1 MKADNF
7 IAFFT
12 TCGFFIGVMF
22 VIIKISDPIE
32 MVIYTLLITFFFYL
46 VIHLAIMNYIKVS
59 KQSFNLFFNKE
70 RHEEINDK
78 LIAELSM
85 RERRMENILSNLS
98 SEKLKARTLDKKHGR
113 KAAKQ
118 AA

>member
-22 VIIKISDPIE
+22 VIIKIQDPVEI
-32 MVIYTLLITFFFYL
+32 VVYTLLITFFFYL

-59 KQSFNLFFNKE
+59 KQTFNIFFNKE
-70 RHEEINDK
+70 KHEEINEK

-85 RERRMENILSNLS
+85 RERKMENILYKLS
-98 SEKLKARTLDKKHGR
+98 SEKLRAKELDKKYGR
-113 KAAKQ
+113 KTAKKAA
-118 AA
+118 

>member
-1 MKADNF
+1 MKPDNF

-22 VIIKISDPIE
+22 VIIKIQDPLE
-32 MVIYTLLITFFFYL
+32 MVVYALLITFFFYL

-59 KQSFNLFFNKE
+59 KQSFNIFFNKE
-70 RHEEINDK
+70 KHEEINEK
-78 LIAELSM
+78 LIAELSL
-85 RERRMENILSNLS
+85 RERTMENILSKLS
-98 SEKLKARTLDKKHGR
+98 AEKLKVRALDKKHVA
-113 KAAKQ
+113 KTAKQ

>member
-12 TCGFFIGVMF
+12 ACGFFIGVMF
-22 VIIKISDPIE
+22 VIIKIQDPVEI
-32 MVIYTLLITFFFYL
+32 VVYTLLITFFFYL

-59 KQSFNLFFNKE
+59 KQTFNIFFNKE
-70 RHEEINDK
+70 KHEEINER

-85 RERRMENILSNLS
+85 RERKMENILSKLS
-98 SEKLKARTLDKKHGR
+98 SQKLKAKTLDKKHGR
-113 KAAKQ
+113 KAAKK

>member
-12 TCGFFIGVMF
+12 ICGFFIGVMF
-22 VIIKISDPIE
+22 VIVKIPDPIE
-32 MVIYTLLITFFFYL
+32 IVVYTLLITFFFYL

-59 KQSFNLFFNKE
+59 KQSFSLFFNKE

-78 LIAELSM
+78 LIAELSV
-85 RERRMENILSNLS
+85 RERKMENILSKLS
-98 SEKLKARTLDKKHGR
+98 SEKLKARALDKKHGR
-113 KAAKQ
+113 KAVQQ

>member
-32 MVIYTLLITFFFYL
+32 MVVYTLLITFFFYL

-98 SEKLKARTLDKKHGR
+98 SQKLKTKTSDKKYGR

>member
-22 VIIKISDPIE
+22 VIIKIQDPVEI
-32 MVIYTLLITFFFYL
+32 VVYTLLITFFFYL

-59 KQSFNLFFNKE
+59 KQTFNLFFNKE
-70 RHEEINDK
+70 KHEELNER

-85 RERRMENILSNLS
+85 RERKMENILSKLS
-98 SEKLKARTLDKKHGR
+98 SQKLKAKTLDKKHGR
-113 KAAKQ
+113 KAAKK